1 LVSRLPSSRSL
12 SSLFPHHLLTY
23 VLSCIRNPL
32 RSPTFPG
39 FSSPPQSSAFAD
51 IRIRVC
57 FNNTCIMLYYSFMQP
72 LPAFRLVRRVR
83 RRCCCVVV
91 VALLSTFQCGVRR
104 LRSAFGVWCSVFGVW
119 CLVFGVWCLVFGV
132 RRCLVS
138 VVVVSVV
145 AAAAAVVVVPPFGRR
160 RCVGWSLLSSD
171 VFCFL
176 SSLFTLHPRY
186 SGFCLLSP
194 SGSSILCSRPGWQ
207 ATTTNDGR
215 EKRNGG
221 LDGRTVTEEN
231 RRKVGRGHHRCCWLS
246 WIGKATA
253 WAVSRPGKGSGF
265 PGRTRPLAIVEL
277 LHFYVFLHFSNRVF

>member
-1 LVSRLPSSRSL
+1 MSHLSLAFGFSPTFFPFTFLVVSSPS
-12 SSLFPHHLLTY
+12 PD

-160 RCVGWSLLSSD
+160 RCVGWSLLSSV

-176 SSLFTLHPRY
+176 SSLFTLHSSP
-186 SGFCLLSP
+186 SLFWLLS
-194 SGSSILCSRPGWQ
+194 SLAFGFINLVFSSWL
-207 ATTTNDGR
+207 A
-215 EKRNGG
+215 
-221 LDGRTVTEEN
+221 
-231 RRKVGRGHHRCCWLS
+231 GHDD
-246 WIGKATA
+246 
-253 WAVSRPGKGSGF
+253 
-265 PGRTRPLAIVEL
+265 E
-277 LHFYVFLHFSNRVF
+277 